1 MWELDHREGWAPK
14 NWCFW
19 TVVLE
24 KVLWE
29 SLDSKEIRP
38 VNPKGNQPWIFTGRT
53 VAEAET
59 PILWPSDEMSQ
70 LIGKEPS
77 VGKDWRGK
85 TEGKRR
91 GWQRMRWL
99 DSITSSMNMSLR
111 KLQEIVKG
119 REAWCTA
126 VHGVAKIQTQLNYW
140 TITEMLDRHWT

>member
-70 LIGKEPS
+70 LIGKEPN

>member
-59 PILWPSDEMSQ
+59 PILLPVLMQSTDSLEKTLMLGKIEGGRRGNDRKWDGWMASQ
-70 LIGKEPS
+70 LNEHESEQALGVGEGQGSLACCSPWGRKES
-77 VGKDWRGK
+77 DM
-85 TEGKRR
+85 TE
-91 GWQRMRWL
+91 
-99 DSITSSMNMSLR
+99 
-111 KLQEIVKG
+111 
-119 REAWCTA
+119 
-126 VHGVAKIQTQLNYW
+126 QLNW
-140 TITEMLDRHWT
+140 TKLSCLQRWKILL